1 MFALRQGT
9 LSYLFVAFDG
19 GKRLTSLQNYK
30 HQQCLAKHL
39 YVPFQWTQTTLL
51 TQRRWEHSPYWSS
64 VPAGQALSKHQKV
77 QLLET
82 ASILCKISG
91 SPGILAQ
98 SPSPSPYGTSV
109 GISGSSFGGHRG
121 IILEE
126 GTGYEQDDDAESPEA
141 SSEAVED
148 DDEEG
153 DEEGIFGR
161 MDEQ

>member
-1 MFALRQGT
+1 M
-9 LSYLFVAFDG
+9 SDN
-19 GKRLTSLQNYK
+19 S
-30 HQQCLAKHL
+30 
-39 YVPFQWTQTTLL
+39 
-51 TQRRWEHSPYWSS
+51 WEHSPYWSS

-91 SPGILAQ
+91 SPGMMGHST
-98 SPSPSPYGTSV
+98 SPSPFGTSV
-109 GISGSSFGGHRG
+109 GLSGSSFAGHRG

-126 GTGYEQDDDAESPEA
+126 GAGYEQDDDADSPEA

-148 DDEEG
+148 DDDEEEG
-153 DEEGIFGR
+153 DDGIFGR